1 MSALLTILAGLTM
14 TSWYIGKI
22 MISTRC
28 ISDLMANSHKKS
40 WMVSTKQCKVGGK
53 SIRPRVRSWVELD
66 DALGHLSDHHQT
78 NWLAS
83 RSFWTG
89 VINSLLLSQE
99 WKWWLFMKG
108 LKLSWKWM
116 VSWKLGISYEL
127 SCKSKKIS

>member
-14 TSWYIGKI
+14 TWYIGKI
-22 MISTRC
+22 VISTYVIWWPTRTKNLEWNLLSNVKLVGNQLGPG
-28 ISDLMANSHKKS
+28 SDL
-40 WMVSTKQCKVGGK
+40 
-53 SIRPRVRSWVELD
+53 WVELD

-127 SCKSKKIS
+127 SCRSKKIS